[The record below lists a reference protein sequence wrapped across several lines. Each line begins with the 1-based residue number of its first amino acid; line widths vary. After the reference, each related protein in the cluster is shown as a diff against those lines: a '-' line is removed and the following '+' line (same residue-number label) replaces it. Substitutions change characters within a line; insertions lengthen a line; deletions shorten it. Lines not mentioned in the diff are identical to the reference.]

1 MAITLVSIKKIEIT
15 FRSHIFF
22 QTCQHFHCLVLVAVW
37 WWWTG
42 GEHFS
47 AGSRLHA
54 HYQVWSSIYG
64 SLRHMHHPCCR
75 QHADSYDGRLIPQNQ
90 GHLKGLLVKGL
101 LSMVNKPETKTKKL
115 TQNN

>member
-15 FRSHIFF
+15 FRSHTFF

-64 SLRHMHHPCCR
+64 SLRHMHHPCCP
-75 QHADSYDGRLIPQNQ
+75 QHADCYDERLIP
-90 GHLKGLLVKGL
+90 
-101 LSMVNKPETKTKKL
+101 
-115 TQNN
+115 